1 MKTAHLIT
9 AARDALTTRLANART
24 VNTLTIN
31 TTHDPARHT
40 LTYNSENVAVRHD
53 DGTLAYI
60 DLTNTEFAENLDAH
74 AEDRLATY
82 GSLHPLTLRLGA
94 GPATQPP
101 AELSARTRMFILSI
115 HARAAAHRPGL
126 SGNQVLALTNL
137 AYEAN
142 DTARHDNTLP
152 LPQLQPYARRAAAHE
167 LPFPREATASFL
179 TQTARLA
186 VRTTS
191 HNMQP
196 CPLAVELPAGHFDD
210 TPAWL
215 AHQTVTRFRDGA
227 TGHEPRYNTP
237 ALRAVLQTLA
247 TLQTPTAGDRLS
259 LYLTDPPANATGRAL
274 DGDPIPEGATVYQAM
289 PGAIITGE
297 QVRRI
302 ADLLEAD
309 QYVIQLRTAGTWR
322 LPNHDEPGTLSR
334 RQVAAALRR
343 ARDRSLPGTI
353 RFSRDTDGTV
363 YVSDA
368 TQAARY
374 LPTTLV
380 PDHRDGHC
388 PGCHTPYA
396 TIGEGPCD
404 QAA

>member
-152 LPQLQPYARRAAAHE
+152 
-167 LPFPREATASFL
+167 PFPSSSL
-179 TQTARLA
+179 THAGPPLTSCRSH
-186 VRTTS
+186 VRPPPRS
-191 HNMQP
+191 SP
-196 CPLAVELPAGHFDD
+196 RLPAWRCAPRA
-210 TPAWL
+210 TTCSPARW
-215 AHQTVTRFRDGA
+215 RS
-227 TGHEPRYNTP
+227 NC
-237 ALRAVLQTLA
+237 
-247 TLQTPTAGDRLS
+247 
-259 LYLTDPPANATGRAL
+259 PPATSMTPPHGS
-274 DGDPIPEGATVYQAM
+274 PIRP
-289 PGAIITGE
+289 
-297 QVRRI
+297 
-302 ADLLEAD
+302 
-309 QYVIQLRTAGTWR
+309 
-322 LPNHDEPGTLSR
+322 
-334 RQVAAALRR
+334 
-343 ARDRSLPGTI
+343 
-353 RFSRDTDGTV
+353 
-363 YVSDA
+363 
-368 TQAARY
+368 
-374 LPTTLV
+374 
-380 PDHRDGHC
+380 
-388 PGCHTPYA
+388 
-396 TIGEGPCD
+396 
-404 QAA
+404 

>member
-9 AARDALTTRLANART
+9 AARDALTARRAHDRT
-24 VNTLTIN
+24 VNTLTIT
-31 TTHDPARHT
+31 TTHDSARHT
-40 LTYNSENVAVRHD
+40 LTYNSEHVTVRHD
-53 DGTLAYI
+53 DCTVSHV
-60 DLTNTEFAENLDAH
+60 DLTNTEFAEDLDAH
-74 AEDRLATY
+74 AEDRLSSS
-82 GSLHPLTLRLGA
+82 GSLSPLTLRLGP

-101 AELSARTRMFILSI
+101 VEPDGRTRLFILSI

-126 SGNQVLALTNL
+126 NGSQVLELANL

-142 DTARHDNTLP
+142 DTARHDNALP
-152 LPQLQPYARRAAAHE
+152 LPQLVPYARRAAAHE
-167 LPFPREATASFL
+167 LPFPREATAAFL
-179 TQTARLA
+179 TQTVRLA
-186 VRTTS
+186 VRTMS

-196 CPLAVELPAGHFDD
+196 CPLAVELPAGHYGDA
-210 TPAWL
+210 PAWL
-215 AHQTVTRFRDGA
+215 AHQAVTRFRDGA
-227 TGHEPRYNTP
+227 RGREPRYNTP

-247 TLQTPTAGDRLS
+247 TLQVPAAGDWLS
-259 LYLTDPPANATGRAL
+259 LYLTEPPANATGRAL
-274 DGDPIPEGATVYQAM
+274 DRDPIPEGATVYEAM
-289 PGAIITGE
+289 PGGIITGE

-322 LPNHDEPGTLSR
+322 LPNHDEPGALSR
-334 RQVAAALRR
+334 RQVAAVLRR
-343 ARDRSLPGTI
+343 ARDRSMPGTI

-374 LPTTLV
+374 LPTALI

-388 PGCHTPYA
+388 PGCHAPYV
-396 TIGEGPCD
+396 TTGEGPCGL
-404 QAA
+404 AA